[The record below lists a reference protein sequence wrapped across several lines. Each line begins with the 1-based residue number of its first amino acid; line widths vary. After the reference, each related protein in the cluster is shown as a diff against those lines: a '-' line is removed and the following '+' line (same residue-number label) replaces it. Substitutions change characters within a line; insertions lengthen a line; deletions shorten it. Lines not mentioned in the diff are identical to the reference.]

1 MAFIYAMNKGKY
13 VFAQIASFLP
23 QRQFDRIAL
32 NYKGNYKTRHFTCW
46 NQMLCMMFG
55 QLSSR
60 ESLRDL
66 VLTINAHPAK
76 LYHLGFGKSV
86 SNTNLAKANEQ
97 RSCCIYEEFAKI
109 LIADARKICLADDG
123 TAFSFTDAVYAF
135 DSTTIDLCLN
145 VFRWA
150 TFRKYKGAVKLHTQY
165 DVRTS
170 IPVFIDVTAAS
181 THDVNAMDN
190 ITYEPASFYIF
201 DRGYLDFERMY
212 FIHQSKSFFVIR
224 AKNNLQ
230 FKRMYS
236 AAADKS
242 NGVRCD
248 QTGELKG
255 YYSHKGY
262 PEKIRRI
269 KFYDKEQKRYF
280 TFLTNNMQLDATEV
294 AALYKH
300 RWKIELFFKW
310 IKQHLKITAFWG
322 RSMNAVKTQ
331 VYIAI
336 ITYTLVA
343 IIKQKLNS
351 TYSMY
356 EVLQILGASLLD
368 KTQLNQLLLKDNNQ
382 DVKELFYKQLKIF

>member
-1 MAFIYAMNKGKY
+1 MNTGKY
-13 VFAQIASFLP
+13 VFAQIALFLP
-23 QRQFDRIAL
+23 QRQFDTIVSKH
-32 NYKGNYKTRHFTCW
+32 NGNYKIRHFSCW

-60 ESLRDL
+60 ESLSDL
-66 VLTINAHPAK
+66 VLTINAHPGK

-86 SNTNLAKANEQ
+86 SKTNLARANEQ
-97 RSCCIYEEFAKI
+97 RNYLIYEEFAKL
-109 LIADARKICLADDG
+109 LIAEARRVCLPDNDN
-123 TAFSFTDAVYAF
+123 AFSFANAVYAF

-145 VFRWA
+145 IFSWA
-150 TFRKYKGAVKLHTQY
+150 AFRKHKGAIKLHTQY

-190 ITYEPASFYIF
+190 IQYEPGSFYIF

-224 AKNNLQ
+224 AKHNLQ

-236 AAADKS
+236 TVVDK
-242 NGVRCD
+242 NTGIRCD
-248 QTGELKG
+248 QTGILKG

-269 KFYDKEQKRYF
+269 KFYDKEQKRLF
-280 TFLTNNMQLDATEV
+280 VFLTNNMQLGATEI
-294 AALYKH
+294 ATLYKY

-310 IKQHLKITAFWG
+310 MKQHLKITAFWG
-322 RSMNAVKTQ
+322 RSINAVKTQ
-331 VYIAI
+331 VYIAV
-336 ITYTLVA
+336 ITYSLVS
-343 IIKQKLNS
+343 IIKQQLNTSYS
-351 TYSMY
+351 TY
-356 EVLQILGASLLD
+356 EVLQILGASLFD
-368 KTQLNQLLLKDNNQ
+368 KTQLNQLLQKNNNQ
-382 DVKELFYKQLKIF
+382 DVKELLYNQLKIF

>member
-1 MAFIYAMNKGKY
+1 MNTGKY

-23 QRQFDRIAL
+23 QRQFDRMVSK
-32 NYKGNYKTRHFTCW
+32 YKGNYKARHFSCW

-76 LYHLGFGKSV
+76 LYHLGFGKGV
-86 SNTNLAKANEQ
+86 SKTNLAKANEQ
-97 RSCCIYEEFAKI
+97 RNYLIYEEFAKM
-109 LIADARKICLADDG
+109 LISEARKVCLPDNDG
-123 TAFSFTDAVYAF
+123 SFSFTNAIYAF

-145 VFRWA
+145 IFSWA
-150 TFRKYKGAVKLHTQY
+150 TFRKHKGAVKLHTQY

-181 THDVNAMDN
+181 THDVNAMDS
-190 ITYEPASFYIF
+190 ISYEPGSFYIF

-212 FIHQSKSFFVIR
+212 FIHQSKSFFIIR
-224 AKNNLQ
+224 AKHNLQ

-236 AAADKS
+236 RSTSKTS
-242 NGVRCD
+242 GVRCD
-248 QTGELKG
+248 QTGTLKG
-255 YYSHKGY
+255 YYSHRGY

-269 KFYDKEQKRYF
+269 KFFDAEQNRPF
-280 TFLTNNMQLDATEV
+280 VFLTNNMEADATEI
-294 AALYKH
+294 ALLYKY

-310 IKQHLKITAFWG
+310 IKQHLKVTAFWG

-336 ITYTLVA
+336 TTYTLVA
-343 IIKQKLNS
+343 LIKQKVNTSYS
-351 TYSMY
+351 TY
-356 EVLQILGASLLD
+356 EILQILGASLLD
-368 KTQLNQLLLKDNNQ
+368 KTQLNQLLHKNNNQ
-382 DVKELFYKQLKIF
+382 DVKELLCKQLKIF

>member
-1 MAFIYAMNKGKY
+1 MNTGKY

-23 QRQFDRIAL
+23 QRQFDRIVL
-32 NYKGNYKTRHFTCW
+32 KHKGNYKTRHFTCW
-46 NQMLCMMFG
+46 NQLLCMMFG

-86 SNTNLAKANEQ
+86 SKTNLAKANEQ
-97 RSCCIYEEFAKI
+97 RSYCIYEELAKE
-109 LIADARKICLADDG
+109 LIAEARKICLSDDSN
-123 TAFSFTDAVYAF
+123 AFSFADAVYAF

-150 TFRKYKGAVKLHTQY
+150 TFRKHKGAVKLHTQY
-165 DVRTS
+165 DIRTS

-190 ITYEPASFYIF
+190 ITYEPGSFYIF

-230 FKRMYS
+230 FNRMYS
-236 AAADKS
+236 AAVDKTS
-242 NGVRCD
+242 GVCYD
-248 QTGELKG
+248 QTGTLKG

-269 KFYDKEQKRYF
+269 KFYDEEQKRHF
-280 TFLTNNMQLDATEV
+280 VFLTNNIQLKATEI
-294 AALYKH
+294 ALLYKH
-300 RWKIELFFKW
+300 RWKVELFFKW
-310 IKQHLKITAFWG
+310 MKQHLKITVFWG

-331 VYIAI
+331 VYIAV

-351 TYSMY
+351 SYSTY
-356 EVLQILGASLLD
+356 EILQILGASLLD
-368 KTQLNQLLLKDNNQ
+368 KTQLNQLLRKNYNQ
-382 DVKELFYKQLKIF
+382 DVKELLYNQLKIF

>member
-1 MAFIYAMNKGKY
+1 MNTGKY
-13 VFAQIASFLP
+13 VFAQITSFLP
-23 QRQFDRIAL
+23 QRQFDRIVSTHS
-32 NYKGNYKTRHFTCW
+32 GNYKTRHFTCW

-66 VLTINAHPAK
+66 VITINAHPGK

-86 SNTNLAKANEQ
+86 SKTNLAKANEL
-97 RSCCIYEEFAKI
+97 RSYLIYEEFATL
-109 LIADARKICLADDG
+109 LIAEARRICLDENDN
-123 TAFSFTDAVYAF
+123 TFSFTNAVYAF
-135 DSTTIDLCLN
+135 DSTTIDLCLH
-145 VFRWA
+145 VFSWA
-150 TFRKYKGAVKLHTQY
+150 TFRKHKGAVKLHTQY

-190 ITYEPASFYIF
+190 ISYEPGSFYIF

-212 FIHQSKSFFVIR
+212 FIHLAKSFFIIR

-236 AAADKS
+236 AAVDKTA
-242 NGVRCD
+242 GVRCD
-248 QTGELKG
+248 QTGTLKG

-269 KFYDKEQKRYF
+269 KFYDKEQKRSF
-280 TFLTNNMQLDATEV
+280 VFLTNNLQLKATEI

-322 RSMNAVKTQ
+322 RSVNAVKTQ

-343 IIKQKLNS
+343 IIKQKLNTSYS
-351 TYSMY
+351 TY
-356 EVLQILGASLLD
+356 EILQILGASLLD
-368 KTQLNQLLLKDNNQ
+368 KTGLNQLLQKNNNQ
-382 DVKELFYKQLKIF
+382 DVKELLYNQLKIF